1 MSKKTGIFLV
11 LAFFTMFD
19 AALAQNQSGGNP
31 EAKKNFQLCKENLEK
46 GNVDLAV
53 ECGEKAVQFDGG
65 NWEYY
70 YWLGN
75 AYGQKA
81 QKASMLS
88 KLSYAKK
95 CKAAYEKAVELNGSS
110 VEARLALMSYLLQA
124 PGIAG
129 GDKNKAKEQASEIMK
144 LDALRGHLAFGQ
156 IYMDEKD
163 LAKAEQEYVKI
174 IELDPKNP
182 SNYSNLGLFYV
193 NQERYDQARDL
204 FRKVMEMN
212 PREMSAY
219 YQLGKIALLS
229 GKDLEK
235 GLGYFQE
242 YLKVEPKPNNP
253 TWADAHWRMGMIQEK
268 LGNKEQAV
276 SEYQKALKLNP
287 EHKNAKDSLSK
298 IQK

>member
-1 MSKKTGIFLV
+1 MVSSVTEGNLPAFFGELIEKENGMSKKIGVFLV
-11 LAFFTMFD
+11 LAFFTMFN

-46 GNVDLAV
+46 GNVDQAV
-53 ECGEKAVQFDGG
+53 ECGEKAVQLDGG

-81 QKASMLS
+81 QKASMLR

-95 CKAAYEKAVELNGSS
+95 CKAAYKKAVELNGSS

-163 LAKAEQEYVKI
+163 LAKAEQEYIKI

-182 SNYSNLGLFYV
+182 L
-193 NQERYDQARDL
+193 
-204 FRKVMEMN
+204 
-212 PREMSAY
+212 SAY
-219 YQLGKIALLS
+219 YQLGRIALLS